1 MSNHVLSLDTQVIL
15 LMCGSLGQDR
25 GAYPQPLTPSE
36 FSKVVQWLDSRSLR
50 PAELLHEEV
59 YGDLEA
65 TKIDPQRLHALLNR
79 GGALALDVE
88 SWANKGLWVRSQY
101 DEDYP
106 QRWITR
112 LGHTAPPLVY
122 GAGNRALLSKGGLAV
137 VGSRDVDEN
146 GATVARKAASL
157 CSHKDI
163 QIISGG
169 ARGVDTEAMISALS
183 ENGHVVGVLADS
195 LAKSAVSSKYR
206 QALRAGTLVLV
217 SPYDPSVSF
226 NVGNAMSRNRLVYSL
241 SDWALVVSAAFMKGG
256 TWAGAVENLKQKWVP
271 LFVYEGDNVPEGN
284 RHLIEQG
291 AIGLK
296 STFLTDEN
304 ILGQLLKDYSA
315 DFSNSDFQT
324 DKKCENA
331 MVFERSLE
339 KATTQGGTAENM
351 SPQSKIVL
359 DLFPKVWPFIE
370 AELHFARTEKELAE
384 IFNVQPMQMRAWLNQ
399 AVACCIVRKLKQP
412 ARYILFRDQSSLQGW
427 MEHS

>member
-183 ENGHVVGVLADS
+183 ENGHVVGVLARLCV
-195 LAKSAVSSKYR
+195 LA
-206 QALRAGTLVLV
+206 L
-217 SPYDPSVSF
+217 
-226 NVGNAMSRNRLVYSL
+226 
-241 SDWALVVSAAFMKGG
+241 
-256 TWAGAVENLKQKWVP
+256 
-271 LFVYEGDNVPEGN
+271 
-284 RHLIEQG
+284 
-291 AIGLK
+291 
-296 STFLTDEN
+296 
-304 ILGQLLKDYSA
+304 
-315 DFSNSDFQT
+315 
-324 DKKCENA
+324 
-331 MVFERSLE
+331 
-339 KATTQGGTAENM
+339 
-351 SPQSKIVL
+351 
-359 DLFPKVWPFIE
+359 
-370 AELHFARTEKELAE
+370 
-384 IFNVQPMQMRAWLNQ
+384 
-399 AVACCIVRKLKQP
+399 
-412 ARYILFRDQSSLQGW
+412 
-427 MEHS
+427 